1 MPFALQVE
9 RDAEGLHQAL
19 RTLFEEA
26 YVREQIGDVPDDAG
40 DVTLDRMYEDLPL
53 RELSPGY
60 YSRAEYLLDLGAA
73 IELGAQ
79 YPAAFLARAD
89 VTGLQQLRRAK
100 AEFERDHPPCPQCG
114 TRQPNRHMLKCAGC
128 GVKFAGRDH

>member
-26 YVREQIGDVPDDAG
+26 YVREQIGDVPEDASE
-40 DVTLDRMYEDLPL
+40 DTFDRVYQDLPS
-53 RELSPGY
+53 RDLSPGY
-60 YSRAEYLLDLGAA
+60 YSRAEYLLDLGTA

-79 YPAAFLARAD
+79 YAAAQLARAD
-89 VTGLQQLRRAK
+89 VQGLQQLRRAK
-100 AEFERDHPPCPQCG
+100 AGFERDHPPCPQCG
-114 TRQPNRHMLKCAGC
+114 TRQPNRHMLKCVGC
-128 GVKFAGRDH
+128 GVKFAGRDN